1 MDLFL
6 TDKGDVFV
14 IGDITATHGT
24 EMGRFKLTVNHEA
37 PEDIEHPGQMD
48 KGQFRGA
55 GNQRKHAF
63 TKETPTQVDP
73 IKATYESIAILV
85 FLPHLYTRRKTLAME
100 FGIGLDDVRTE
111 PGPILDVA
119 VLGSGASV
127 DNALKILV
135 EGANITILV
144 NELLHRMADMNL
156 LRKDNETLQGTIPIR
171 LIAMTEREPGEETI
185 RISQQQTI
193 DGEVATHSHQS
204 VVLAQMRIREPQ
216 SVV

>member
-24 EMGRFKLTVNHEA
+24 KMGRFKLTVDHEA

-63 TKETPTQVDP
+63 TKETSTQVDT
-73 IKATYESIAILV
+73 IKATYEAIAILM
-85 FLPHLYTRRKTLAME
+85 FLPHFNTRRKPLPME
-100 FGIGLDDVRTE
+100 FGIGPDDVRTE
-111 PGPILDVA
+111 PGAILDVA

-127 DNALKILV
+127 DNALEILV

-193 DGEVATHSHQS
+193 DGEVATHSYQS

-216 SVV
+216 SIV